1 MVNLALLI
9 ALCAPAIEPSTARAV
24 ILHESGGNPYAIHI
38 NGSVRL
44 SRQPVSYAQAVATA
58 SALVG
63 KGYSIDVGLAQ
74 INSRNLPRLGLS
86 VAQAFNPCVNLQA
99 MQAILVPDY
108 LEQVR
113 RLGPGQP
120 ALQAAL
126 SEYNT
131 GNPLGGFANGY
142 VASVYQV
149 AFRRQ

>member
-1 MVNLALLI
+1 MNLALLI
-9 ALCAPAIEPSTARAV
+9 ALCAPAIDPSTARAV
-24 ILHESGGNPYAIHI
+24 VLHESGGNPYAIHI
-38 NGSVRL
+38 NGGGRL
-44 SRQPVSYAQAVATA
+44 SRQPDSFAQAVATA
-58 SALVG
+58 GALVR

-86 VAQAFNPCVNLQA
+86 VAQVFNPCVNLQA

-108 LEQVR
+108 LQQVQ
-113 RLGPGQP
+113 RLGPGQQ

-131 GNPLGGFANGY
+131 GNPVSGFANGY
-142 VASVYQV
+142 VASVYRV